1 MQSTAVDKIDYAQH
15 GREVEEVGG
24 NAGLLPLQLS
34 YSFCINTLFC
44 ACCLAVEGTL
54 EVSCRAVRL
63 NESGIV
69 MISARSGAR
78 R

>member
-1 MQSTAVDKIDYAQH
+1 MQSTALDKIDYAQH
-15 GREVEEVGG
+15 SMGVAEVGG
-24 NAGLLPLQLS
+24 SAGLSPLQLS

-54 EVSCRAVRL
+54 EVSCRAVRSK
-63 NESGIV
+63 ETETF